1 MDYPTVTVRIDH
13 GVPSAEVAIVA
24 KPDDGNLV
32 EVCDD
37 CEYPW
42 VWARHLEG
50 SSLVLPG
57 AA

>member
-37 CEYPW
+37 NPPP
-42 VWARHLEG
+42 AQPPDTG
-50 SSLVLPG
+50 LPHWMLNAG
-57 AA
+57 